1 MLKVNMTNDC
11 LTLNAVSEF
20 SPEASFKGFFFVSD
34 SKDDE
39 TNRLNETALCN
50 DVFYFTRYFSL
61 SVN

>member
-1 MLKVNMTNDC
+1 MNMTNDC

-20 SPEASFKGFFFVSD
+20 SSEVSFKGFFFLFQIQRMT
-34 SKDDE
+34 KQI
-39 TNRLNETALCN
+39 NETALCN

>member
-1 MLKVNMTNDC
+1 MLKVNMTNDF

-20 SPEASFKGFFFVSD
+20 SSEASFKGFFLFQIQRMT
-34 SKDDE
+34 KQK
-39 TNRLNETALCN
+39 NETALCN

>member
-20 SPEASFKGFFFVSD
+20 SPEASFKGFFFLFQIQRMT
-34 SKDDE
+34 KQK
-39 TNRLNETALCN
+39 NETALCN